1 MNLTGIWEKQAEFH
15 EELTVELKKEIRN
28 IIIFY
33 QRRLKS
39 QKGLISF
46 CEFEKREVVVEEDGR
61 KKNKTVG
68 CQVIPPFASVIPR
81 VQNMADLE

>member
-1 MNLTGIWEKQAEFH
+1 M
-15 EELTVELKKEIRN
+15 ELKKEIRD

-61 KKNKTVG
+61 KKIRQWV
-68 CQVIPPFASVIPR
+68 A
-81 VQNMADLE
+81 E